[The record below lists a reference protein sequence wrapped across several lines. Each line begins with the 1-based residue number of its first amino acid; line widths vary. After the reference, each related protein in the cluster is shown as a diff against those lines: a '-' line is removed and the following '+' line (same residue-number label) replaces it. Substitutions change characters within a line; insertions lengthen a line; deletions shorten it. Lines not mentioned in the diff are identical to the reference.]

1 LIDRVLGTPA
11 GAGNR
16 RSRLL
21 LAALALLG
29 ALTLFLLFHTLT
41 AGATADEAPPPPS
54 SSDVT
59 AATTGDAS
67 ASAGDLLPCTGDEQP
82 ANFTVYS
89 LGPSVSGD
97 DLASEQRDCAHY
109 SDGEIARLNDVS
121 YFYGS
126 CEILAGAN
134 SCAPPLQIQSWPA
147 CERNLAMY
155 EKSPGVTYPY
165 SYIGDVR
172 GAPAYSFDGGTR
184 IEVYSSD
191 TTIVIFATDPALA
204 MSALDQIQPQAESQ
218 PPPDDPANQNT
229 SGDLPAPDAGST
241 QGTLTCE

>member
-1 LIDRVLGTPA
+1 VTGRGYQGIQRWL
-11 GAGNR
+11 
-16 RSRLL
+16 RSRGALGFAAL
-21 LAALALLG
+21 TGALALFFVIH
-29 ALTLFLLFHTLT
+29 ALS
-41 AGATADEAPPPPS
+41 AGASSADESPPPPT
-54 SSDVT
+54 DAEVT
-59 AATTGDAS
+59 AATTGSDS
-67 ASAGDLLPCTGDEQP
+67 ARAGDLLPCTGDEQP

-97 DLASEQRDCAHY
+97 QLASEQRDCLQY
-109 SDGEIARLNDVS
+109 QDGEVARMNDVS

-126 CEILAGAN
+126 CDIPAGADT
-134 SCAPPLQIQSWPA
+134 CAPPLQIQSWPA

-155 EKSPGVTYPY
+155 EKSDGVAYPY
-165 SYIGDVR
+165 TYVGDAR
-172 GAPAYSFDGGTR
+172 GAPAYSFNGGTR

-204 MSALDQIQPQAESQ
+204 TTALDQIQPQADSQ